1 MTIRRVFRS
10 RPVASSLLTA
20 LLVLLLVA
28 TSAWAAGVRITSASI
43 VDRTIVASD
52 VKLGTL
58 GGAEVRNGSL
68 GVADLSKQAKAALTG
83 AQGAAGT
90 AGPAG
95 PAGPTGPTG
104 PNGAAGQQG
113 TQGVQGVPGANG
125 AVDGGEASSTALS
138 RLECEEVEVVRIQVT
153 TTAPT
158 WIHVDSDWSAELED
172 TGVGDQHYYGAQVQL
187 LPRAGVLGV
196 ATAIDTTQSHQEP
209 ALVTD
214 AVGPDTYR
222 ALSFSGVLGEPSA
235 PIPAGAYD
243 LVGSVEVG
251 NMCTDDSIQ
260 VFATMKLT
268 YTVFR
273 P

>member
-20 LLVLLLVA
+20 LLVFLLVA

-43 VDRTIVASD
+43 VDRTIVAND

-68 GVADLSKQAKAALTG
+68 GVADLTKQAKSALTG
-83 AQGAAGT
+83 AQGAAG
-90 AGPAG
+90 AVG
-95 PAGPTGPTG
+95 PAGPTGPT
-104 PNGAAGQQG
+104 GAAGQQG

-125 AVDGGEASSTALS
+125 AVDGGEAASSASGTDP
-138 RLECEEVEVVRIQVT
+138 CVEVEVVRIPVT
-153 TTAPT
+153 TTSPT
-158 WIHVDSDWSAELED
+158 WMHVDASWSAQLD
-172 TGVGDQHYYGAQVQL
+172 TNPADHSYGAQAQL

-196 ATAIDTTQSHQEP
+196 AAAVASTDGHQEP
-209 ALVTD
+209 QVPSGTIGLASYH
-214 AVGPDTYR
+214 AQ
-222 ALSFSGVLGEPSA
+222 SFSGVLGTPGV

-243 LVGSVEVG
+243 IVSSIEVG
-251 NMCTDDSIQ
+251 NSCTPGSIDL
-260 VFATMKLT
+260 FATMKLT

-273 P
+273 A